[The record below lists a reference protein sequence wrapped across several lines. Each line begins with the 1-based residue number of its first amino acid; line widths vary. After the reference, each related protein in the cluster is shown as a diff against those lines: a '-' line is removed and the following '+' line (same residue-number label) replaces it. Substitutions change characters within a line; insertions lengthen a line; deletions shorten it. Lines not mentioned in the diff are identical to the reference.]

1 MPFSLQTLKDDIAGA
16 IHGTTV
22 TKITNL
28 SSLINRSA
36 SEILL
41 DVDLAETKRITS
53 LGLVF
58 NSVYDYSSP
67 SDLKGNRIIDIRP
80 QAGRKG
86 DVWPQRFN
94 QWFDKKKWLKNQNQ
108 FTVQHNQSVKSLRV
122 DAPFLS
128 APITISDTGST
139 SSWSASGTASNIT
152 IDTVYNVAGA
162 GALQF
167 DVSTGTGYIENAAL
181 SAVDLSDHVGIAQEF
196 FWAYFPSVPTS
207 VSLRWGS
214 SSSDYYS
221 YSMTSQADGTSF
233 RSGWN
238 LLTSPWA
245 GLTPTGT
252 PVDTAYDYVR
262 FTVVSPTNLVGVKF
276 CSLTS
281 NLGSYLEAE
290 YYSKFFFRTQAG
302 VFQETISASELVDSP
317 DTIYL
322 NVDTESYP
330 IVFSKVMCGV
340 SQQLQADDAKK
351 DLEHFEKMYTKS
363 LLRYKNMYPSEVQF
377 SQEPYYEPT
386 KGNYDGFVP
395 KIYTP

>member
-1 MPFSLQTLKDDIAGA
+1 MPFSLQTLKDDITGA

-22 TKITNL
+22 AKITGL

-36 SEILL
+36 SEVLL

-67 SDLKGNRIIDIRP
+67 SDLKGNRIVDIRP

-108 FTVQHNQSVKSLRV
+108 FTVQHNQSIKSLRI

-128 APITISDTGST
+128 TPLVVTNTGST
-139 SSWSASGTASNIT
+139 SSWAVGGTATNLTVDT
-152 IDTVYNVAGA
+152 IYNVAGA

-167 DVSTGTGYIENAAL
+167 DVAAGTGYIENSAL
-181 SAVDLSDHVGIAQEF
+181 SPVDLSDHVGIAQEF

-221 YSMTSQADGTSF
+221 YTMTSQADGTAF
-233 RSGWN
+233 RAGWN

-245 GLTPTGT
+245 GLTATGT
-252 PVDTAYDYVR
+252 PTDTAYDYVR
-262 FTVVSPTNLVGVKF
+262 FSVVAPSSMVGVKF

-290 YYSKFFFRTQAG
+290 YYSKFFFRSSAG
-302 VFQETISASELVDSP
+302 IFQESVTASEVSDSP
-317 DTIYL
+317 ETIYL

-330 IVFSKVMCGV
+330 IFYSKVMCNI
-340 SQQLQADDAKK
+340 SQQLQGEDAKK
-351 DLEHFEKMYTKS
+351 DLETFEKMYTKS
-363 LLRYKNMYPSEVQF
+363 VLRYKGMYPSEVQS
-377 SQEPYYEPT
+377 SQEPYYEQT

-395 KIYTP
+395 GFWIP